1 MYYKKEYTT
10 ELMYMK
16 NTFKK
21 EKKEKEDSTVSIFVL
36 LKQYE
41 DIFILFQGIYTYM
54 YKLI

>member
-1 MYYKKEYTT
+1 
-10 ELMYMK
+10 MK